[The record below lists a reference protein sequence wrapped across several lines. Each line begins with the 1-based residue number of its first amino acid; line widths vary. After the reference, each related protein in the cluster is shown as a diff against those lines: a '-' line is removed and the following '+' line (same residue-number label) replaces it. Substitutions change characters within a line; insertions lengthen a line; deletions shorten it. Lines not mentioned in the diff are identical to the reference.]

1 MLQKQITET
10 KNRLL
15 IFTLDTSGGRTAER
29 QEVIAERLKIS
40 RQTVN
45 NVRHDFLTVK
55 NLTIFL
61 QRKKRET
68 PPVPPKITGE
78 LEARIISLACGEAPK
93 GAARMEDVLAC
104 LFPSFKHG
112 SWLNIAEIEL
122 SAMAVQC
129 LGQRRIPCIK
139 SLNEELAAWHTQRNL
154 SQKGVDRQLPRT
166 LCEVRA
172 YTIFFSLYLHKLIKY
187 IVYYPFG
194 NTIFIIA

>member
-55 NLTIFL
+55 DLTIFL

-68 PPVPPKITGE
+68 PPVPPKVTGE
-78 LEARIISLACGEAPK
+78 LEISLACGEAPK
-93 GAARMEDVLAC
+93 GAARWTLR
-104 LFPSFKHG
+104 L
-112 SWLNIAEIEL
+112 L
-122 SAMAVQC
+122 SEKCVQLHYC
-129 LGQRRIPCIK
+129 KTMSHMTISRLLK
-139 SLNEELAAWHTQRNL
+139 KRNL
-154 SQKGVDRQLPRT
+154 N
-166 LCEVRA
+166 
-172 YTIFFSLYLHKLIKY
+172 LI
-187 IVYYPFG
+187 
-194 NTIFIIA
+194 